1 MDKIM
6 EIIEKIG
13 TRNLIFAGI
22 GLVVL
27 IVFLFVYR
35 GLRIRKYRKLIVDV
49 ENKMNA
55 VKSLPLQYRLG
66 RVQSISKNM
75 PEVSELYEQYAQ
87 EFERICEYQKN
98 ELGILVNEVDEQLFY
113 GKLRKVSKK
122 MKQLDEMLIVYEK
135 DSQELL
141 EKIEKITEIENVQR
155 IEIIRV
161 KEMYRETI
169 DHFESIRFKVEEFV
183 PNLLD
188 IFNEID
194 DSFVKL
200 EGMMNN
206 QLFEDAKEFTKDIEA
221 KVIWVNQ
228 RLEDLPSYIAV
239 VRQYMPKKVA
249 HIQGLIQIMTE
260 EKFSLNQLD
269 AYNRLNM
276 IQTTLEES
284 IGHIKK
290 LELELIP
297 KDPNDNKNV
306 IMEIRGAAGGDEGNI
321 FAGDLYR
328 MYVKYAESQGWK
340 VEVMEAEESEAGG
353 FSLISFNVI
362 GDGVYGKLKY
372 ESGSHRVQRVP
383 KTETQGRVHTSTA
396 TVLVMPEMEEVDVQI
411 NKSDLRIDTYR
422 ASGAGGQHIN
432 KTDSAVR
439 ITHLPTGIV
448 ATSQDGR
455 SQHDN
460 RDKAMKALVARVY
473 DYFQSQQTEAIDSE
487 RKSKVG
493 TGDRAEKI
501 RTYNYPQNR
510 VTDHR
515 IGLTIQQLDRII
527 EGKLDDIITALIN
540 EDQRLKLEGQK

>member
-1 MDKIM
+1 MPIFPCLNHLFHVLLLCYEYKNLTEVETMNESMLDRLVSMENRYEELGHMLMDPD
-6 EIIEKIG
+6 IG
-13 TRNLIFAGI
+13 TDIKKMTDVTKEQASLQAAYDLFQEYKEVKDGI
-22 GLVVL
+22 DGAKELM
-27 IVFLFVYR
+27 
-35 GLRIRKYRKLIVDV
+35 K
-49 ENKMNA
+49 ENDPEIKEMAKME
-55 VKSLPLQYRLG
+55 LDELEER
-66 RVQSISKNM
+66 M
-75 PEVSELYEQYAQ
+75 PE
-87 EFERICEYQKN
+87 I
-98 ELGILVNEVDEQLFY
+98 
-113 GKLRKVSKK
+113 
-122 MKQLDEMLIVYEK
+122 
-135 DSQELL
+135 
-141 EKIEKITEIENVQR
+141 
-155 IEIIRV
+155 
-161 KEMYRETI
+161 
-169 DHFESIRFKVEEFV
+169 
-183 PNLLD
+183 
-188 IFNEID
+188 
-194 DSFVKL
+194 
-200 EGMMNN
+200 
-206 QLFEDAKEFTKDIEA
+206 
-221 KVIWVNQ
+221 
-228 RLEDLPSYIAV
+228 
-239 VRQYMPKKVA
+239 
-249 HIQGLIQIMTE
+249 
-260 EKFSLNQLD
+260 
-269 AYNRLNM
+269 
-276 IQTTLEES
+276 
-284 IGHIKK
+284 IKK

>member
-1 MDKIM
+1 MNESMLDRLVSMENRYEELGHMLMDPD
-6 EIIEKIG
+6 IG
-13 TRNLIFAGI
+13 TDI
-22 GLVVL
+22 
-27 IVFLFVYR
+27 
-35 GLRIRKYRKLIVDV
+35 
-49 ENKMNA
+49 
-55 VKSLPLQYRLG
+55 
-66 RVQSISKNM
+66 
-75 PEVSELYEQYAQ
+75 
-87 EFERICEYQKN
+87 
-98 ELGILVNEVDEQLFY
+98 
-113 GKLRKVSKK
+113 KK
-122 MKQLDEMLIVYEK
+122 MTDVTKEQASLQAAYDLFQEYKEVKDGIDGAKELMKENDPEIKEMAKMELDE
-135 DSQELL
+135 
-141 EKIEKITEIENVQR
+141 
-155 IEIIRV
+155 
-161 KEMYRETI
+161 
-169 DHFESIRFKVEEFV
+169 
-183 PNLLD
+183 
-188 IFNEID
+188 
-194 DSFVKL
+194 
-200 EGMMNN
+200 
-206 QLFEDAKEFTKDIEA
+206 
-221 KVIWVNQ
+221 
-228 RLEDLPSYIAV
+228 
-239 VRQYMPKKVA
+239 
-249 HIQGLIQIMTE
+249 
-260 EKFSLNQLD
+260 
-269 AYNRLNM
+269 
-276 IQTTLEES
+276 LEERMPD
-284 IGHIKK
+284 IIKK

-306 IMEIRGAAGGDEGNI
+306 IMEIRGAAGGDEGDI

>member
-1 MDKIM
+1 MNESMLDRLVSMENRYEELGHMLMDPD
-6 EIIEKIG
+6 IG
-13 TRNLIFAGI
+13 TDI
-22 GLVVL
+22 
-27 IVFLFVYR
+27 
-35 GLRIRKYRKLIVDV
+35 
-49 ENKMNA
+49 
-55 VKSLPLQYRLG
+55 
-66 RVQSISKNM
+66 
-75 PEVSELYEQYAQ
+75 
-87 EFERICEYQKN
+87 
-98 ELGILVNEVDEQLFY
+98 
-113 GKLRKVSKK
+113 KK
-122 MKQLDEMLIVYEK
+122 MTDVTKEQASLQAAYDLFQEYKEVKDGIDGAKELMKENDPEIKEMAKMELDE
-135 DSQELL
+135 
-141 EKIEKITEIENVQR
+141 
-155 IEIIRV
+155 
-161 KEMYRETI
+161 
-169 DHFESIRFKVEEFV
+169 
-183 PNLLD
+183 
-188 IFNEID
+188 
-194 DSFVKL
+194 
-200 EGMMNN
+200 
-206 QLFEDAKEFTKDIEA
+206 
-221 KVIWVNQ
+221 
-228 RLEDLPSYIAV
+228 
-239 VRQYMPKKVA
+239 
-249 HIQGLIQIMTE
+249 
-260 EKFSLNQLD
+260 
-269 AYNRLNM
+269 
-276 IQTTLEES
+276 LEERMPD
-284 IGHIKK
+284 IIKK

-473 DYFQSQQTEAIDSE
+473 EYFQSQQTEAIDSE

>member
-1 MDKIM
+1 MNESMLDRLVSMENRYEELGHMLMDPD
-6 EIIEKIG
+6 IG
-13 TRNLIFAGI
+13 TDIKKMTDVTKEQASLQAAYDLFQEYKEVKDGI
-22 GLVVL
+22 DGAKELM
-27 IVFLFVYR
+27 
-35 GLRIRKYRKLIVDV
+35 K
-49 ENKMNA
+49 ENDPEIKEMAKME
-55 VKSLPLQYRLG
+55 LDELEER
-66 RVQSISKNM
+66 M
-75 PEVSELYEQYAQ
+75 PE
-87 EFERICEYQKN
+87 I
-98 ELGILVNEVDEQLFY
+98 
-113 GKLRKVSKK
+113 
-122 MKQLDEMLIVYEK
+122 
-135 DSQELL
+135 
-141 EKIEKITEIENVQR
+141 
-155 IEIIRV
+155 
-161 KEMYRETI
+161 
-169 DHFESIRFKVEEFV
+169 
-183 PNLLD
+183 
-188 IFNEID
+188 
-194 DSFVKL
+194 
-200 EGMMNN
+200 
-206 QLFEDAKEFTKDIEA
+206 
-221 KVIWVNQ
+221 
-228 RLEDLPSYIAV
+228 
-239 VRQYMPKKVA
+239 
-249 HIQGLIQIMTE
+249 
-260 EKFSLNQLD
+260 
-269 AYNRLNM
+269 
-276 IQTTLEES
+276 
-284 IGHIKK
+284 IKK

-340 VEVMEAEESEAGG
+340 VEVMEVEESEAGG

>member
-1 MDKIM
+1 MNESMLDRLVSMENRYEELGHMLMDPD
-6 EIIEKIG
+6 IG
-13 TRNLIFAGI
+13 TDI
-22 GLVVL
+22 
-27 IVFLFVYR
+27 
-35 GLRIRKYRKLIVDV
+35 
-49 ENKMNA
+49 
-55 VKSLPLQYRLG
+55 
-66 RVQSISKNM
+66 
-75 PEVSELYEQYAQ
+75 
-87 EFERICEYQKN
+87 
-98 ELGILVNEVDEQLFY
+98 
-113 GKLRKVSKK
+113 KK
-122 MKQLDEMLIVYEK
+122 MTDVTKEQASLQAAYDLFQEYKEVKDGIDGAKELMKENDPEIKEMAKMELDE
-135 DSQELL
+135 
-141 EKIEKITEIENVQR
+141 
-155 IEIIRV
+155 
-161 KEMYRETI
+161 
-169 DHFESIRFKVEEFV
+169 
-183 PNLLD
+183 
-188 IFNEID
+188 
-194 DSFVKL
+194 
-200 EGMMNN
+200 
-206 QLFEDAKEFTKDIEA
+206 
-221 KVIWVNQ
+221 
-228 RLEDLPSYIAV
+228 
-239 VRQYMPKKVA
+239 
-249 HIQGLIQIMTE
+249 
-260 EKFSLNQLD
+260 
-269 AYNRLNM
+269 
-276 IQTTLEES
+276 LEERMPD
-284 IGHIKK
+284 IIKK

-422 ASGAGGQHIN
+422 ASGAGEQHIN

>member
-1 MDKIM
+1 MNESMLDRLVSMENRYEELGHMLMDPD
-6 EIIEKIG
+6 IG
-13 TRNLIFAGI
+13 TDIKKMTDVTKEQASLQAAYDLFQEYKEVKDGI
-22 GLVVL
+22 DGAKELM
-27 IVFLFVYR
+27 
-35 GLRIRKYRKLIVDV
+35 K
-49 ENKMNA
+49 ENDPEIKEMAKME
-55 VKSLPLQYRLG
+55 LDELEER
-66 RVQSISKNM
+66 M
-75 PEVSELYEQYAQ
+75 PE
-87 EFERICEYQKN
+87 I
-98 ELGILVNEVDEQLFY
+98 
-113 GKLRKVSKK
+113 
-122 MKQLDEMLIVYEK
+122 
-135 DSQELL
+135 
-141 EKIEKITEIENVQR
+141 
-155 IEIIRV
+155 
-161 KEMYRETI
+161 
-169 DHFESIRFKVEEFV
+169 
-183 PNLLD
+183 
-188 IFNEID
+188 
-194 DSFVKL
+194 
-200 EGMMNN
+200 
-206 QLFEDAKEFTKDIEA
+206 
-221 KVIWVNQ
+221 
-228 RLEDLPSYIAV
+228 
-239 VRQYMPKKVA
+239 
-249 HIQGLIQIMTE
+249 
-260 EKFSLNQLD
+260 
-269 AYNRLNM
+269 
-276 IQTTLEES
+276 
-284 IGHIKK
+284 IKK

-432 KTDSAVR
+432 KPDSAVR

>member
-1 MDKIM
+1 MNESMLDRLVSMENRYEELGHMLMDPD
-6 EIIEKIG
+6 IG
-13 TRNLIFAGI
+13 TDI
-22 GLVVL
+22 
-27 IVFLFVYR
+27 
-35 GLRIRKYRKLIVDV
+35 
-49 ENKMNA
+49 
-55 VKSLPLQYRLG
+55 
-66 RVQSISKNM
+66 
-75 PEVSELYEQYAQ
+75 
-87 EFERICEYQKN
+87 
-98 ELGILVNEVDEQLFY
+98 
-113 GKLRKVSKK
+113 KK
-122 MKQLDEMLIVYEK
+122 MTDVTKEQASLQAAYDLFQEYKEVKDGIDGAKELMKENDPEIKEMAKMELDE
-135 DSQELL
+135 L
-141 EKIEKITEIENVQR
+141 EAR
-155 IEIIRV
+155 
-161 KEMYRETI
+161 M
-169 DHFESIRFKVEEFV
+169 
-183 PNLLD
+183 PD
-188 IFNEID
+188 I
-194 DSFVKL
+194 
-200 EGMMNN
+200 
-206 QLFEDAKEFTKDIEA
+206 
-221 KVIWVNQ
+221 
-228 RLEDLPSYIAV
+228 
-239 VRQYMPKKVA
+239 
-249 HIQGLIQIMTE
+249 
-260 EKFSLNQLD
+260 
-269 AYNRLNM
+269 
-276 IQTTLEES
+276 
-284 IGHIKK
+284 IKK

-362 GDGVYGKLKY
+362 GEGVYGKLKY

>member
-1 MDKIM
+1 MNESMLDRLVSM
-6 EIIEKIG
+6 EN
-13 TRNLIFAGI
+13 R
-22 GLVVL
+22 
-27 IVFLFVYR
+27 
-35 GLRIRKYRKLIVDV
+35 
-49 ENKMNA
+49 
-55 VKSLPLQYRLG
+55 
-66 RVQSISKNM
+66 
-75 PEVSELYEQYAQ
+75 YE
-87 EFERICEYQKN
+87 
-98 ELGILVNEVDEQLFY
+98 ELGHMLMDPDIGSDI
-113 GKLRKVSKK
+113 KK
-122 MKQLDEMLIVYEK
+122 MTDVTKEQASLQAAYDLFQEYKEVK
-135 DSQELL
+135 DGIDGAKELMK
-141 EKIEKITEIENVQR
+141 ENDPEI
-155 IEIIRV
+155 
-161 KEMYRETI
+161 KEMAKMEL
-169 DHFESIRFKVEEFV
+169 EE
-183 PNLLD
+183 L
-188 IFNEID
+188 
-194 DSFVKL
+194 
-200 EGMMNN
+200 
-206 QLFEDAKEFTKDIEA
+206 EA
-221 KVIWVNQ
+221 K
-228 RLEDLPSYIAV
+228 
-239 VRQYMPKKVA
+239 MPD
-249 HIQGLIQIMTE
+249 I
-260 EKFSLNQLD
+260 
-269 AYNRLNM
+269 
-276 IQTTLEES
+276 
-284 IGHIKK
+284 IKK

-527 EGKLDDIITALIN
+527 DGKLDDIITALIN

>member
-1 MDKIM
+1 MYPARTGRIYGEMAKM
-6 EIIEKIG
+6 E
-13 TRNLIFAGI
+13 
-22 GLVVL
+22 
-27 IVFLFVYR
+27 
-35 GLRIRKYRKLIVDV
+35 
-49 ENKMNA
+49 
-55 VKSLPLQYRLG
+55 
-66 RVQSISKNM
+66 
-75 PEVSELYEQYAQ
+75 
-87 EFERICEYQKN
+87 
-98 ELGILVNEVDEQLFY
+98 
-113 GKLRKVSKK
+113 
-122 MKQLDEMLIVYEK
+122 LDE
-135 DSQELL
+135 
-141 EKIEKITEIENVQR
+141 
-155 IEIIRV
+155 
-161 KEMYRETI
+161 
-169 DHFESIRFKVEEFV
+169 
-183 PNLLD
+183 
-188 IFNEID
+188 
-194 DSFVKL
+194 
-200 EGMMNN
+200 
-206 QLFEDAKEFTKDIEA
+206 
-221 KVIWVNQ
+221 
-228 RLEDLPSYIAV
+228 
-239 VRQYMPKKVA
+239 
-249 HIQGLIQIMTE
+249 
-260 EKFSLNQLD
+260 
-269 AYNRLNM
+269 
-276 IQTTLEES
+276 LEERMPD
-284 IGHIKK
+284 IIKK

-411 NKSDLRIDTYR
+411 NKSDLKIDTYR

-432 KTDSAVR
+432 TTDSAVR

>member
-1 MDKIM
+1 MNESMLDRLVSMENRYEELGHMLMDPD
-6 EIIEKIG
+6 IG
-13 TRNLIFAGI
+13 TDIKKMTDVTKEQASLQAAYDLFQEYKEVKDGI
-22 GLVVL
+22 DGAKELM
-27 IVFLFVYR
+27 
-35 GLRIRKYRKLIVDV
+35 K
-49 ENKMNA
+49 ENDPEIKEMAKME
-55 VKSLPLQYRLG
+55 LDELEER
-66 RVQSISKNM
+66 M
-75 PEVSELYEQYAQ
+75 PE
-87 EFERICEYQKN
+87 I
-98 ELGILVNEVDEQLFY
+98 
-113 GKLRKVSKK
+113 
-122 MKQLDEMLIVYEK
+122 
-135 DSQELL
+135 
-141 EKIEKITEIENVQR
+141 
-155 IEIIRV
+155 
-161 KEMYRETI
+161 
-169 DHFESIRFKVEEFV
+169 
-183 PNLLD
+183 
-188 IFNEID
+188 
-194 DSFVKL
+194 
-200 EGMMNN
+200 
-206 QLFEDAKEFTKDIEA
+206 
-221 KVIWVNQ
+221 
-228 RLEDLPSYIAV
+228 
-239 VRQYMPKKVA
+239 
-249 HIQGLIQIMTE
+249 
-260 EKFSLNQLD
+260 
-269 AYNRLNM
+269 
-276 IQTTLEES
+276 
-284 IGHIKK
+284 IKK

-411 NKSDLRIDTYR
+411 NKNDLRIDTYR

-455 SQHDN
+455 SQHDS

-473 DYFQSQQTEAIDSE
+473 DYFQSQQTEAIYIE

>member
-1 MDKIM
+1 MNESMLDRLVSMENRYEELGHMLMDPD
-6 EIIEKIG
+6 IG
-13 TRNLIFAGI
+13 TDI
-22 GLVVL
+22 
-27 IVFLFVYR
+27 
-35 GLRIRKYRKLIVDV
+35 
-49 ENKMNA
+49 
-55 VKSLPLQYRLG
+55 
-66 RVQSISKNM
+66 
-75 PEVSELYEQYAQ
+75 
-87 EFERICEYQKN
+87 
-98 ELGILVNEVDEQLFY
+98 
-113 GKLRKVSKK
+113 KK
-122 MKQLDEMLIVYEK
+122 MTDVTKEQASLQAAYDLFQEYKEVKDGIDGAKELMKENDPEIKEMAKMDLDE
-135 DSQELL
+135 
-141 EKIEKITEIENVQR
+141 
-155 IEIIRV
+155 
-161 KEMYRETI
+161 
-169 DHFESIRFKVEEFV
+169 
-183 PNLLD
+183 
-188 IFNEID
+188 
-194 DSFVKL
+194 
-200 EGMMNN
+200 
-206 QLFEDAKEFTKDIEA
+206 
-221 KVIWVNQ
+221 
-228 RLEDLPSYIAV
+228 
-239 VRQYMPKKVA
+239 
-249 HIQGLIQIMTE
+249 
-260 EKFSLNQLD
+260 
-269 AYNRLNM
+269 
-276 IQTTLEES
+276 LEERMPD
-284 IGHIKK
+284 IIKK

>member
-1 MDKIM
+1 MNESMLDRLVSMENRYEELGHMLMDPD
-6 EIIEKIG
+6 IG
-13 TRNLIFAGI
+13 TDI
-22 GLVVL
+22 
-27 IVFLFVYR
+27 
-35 GLRIRKYRKLIVDV
+35 
-49 ENKMNA
+49 
-55 VKSLPLQYRLG
+55 
-66 RVQSISKNM
+66 
-75 PEVSELYEQYAQ
+75 
-87 EFERICEYQKN
+87 
-98 ELGILVNEVDEQLFY
+98 
-113 GKLRKVSKK
+113 KK
-122 MKQLDEMLIVYEK
+122 MTDVTKEQASLQAAYDLFQEYKEVKDGIDGAKELMKENDPEIKEMAKMELDE
-135 DSQELL
+135 
-141 EKIEKITEIENVQR
+141 
-155 IEIIRV
+155 
-161 KEMYRETI
+161 
-169 DHFESIRFKVEEFV
+169 
-183 PNLLD
+183 
-188 IFNEID
+188 
-194 DSFVKL
+194 
-200 EGMMNN
+200 
-206 QLFEDAKEFTKDIEA
+206 
-221 KVIWVNQ
+221 
-228 RLEDLPSYIAV
+228 
-239 VRQYMPKKVA
+239 
-249 HIQGLIQIMTE
+249 
-260 EKFSLNQLD
+260 
-269 AYNRLNM
+269 
-276 IQTTLEES
+276 LEERMPD
-284 IGHIKK
+284 IIKK

-321 FAGDLYR
+321 FAGYLYR
-328 MYVKYAESQGWK
+328 MYLKYAESQGWK

>member
-1 MDKIM
+1 MMNESMLDRLVSM
-6 EIIEKIG
+6 EN
-13 TRNLIFAGI
+13 R
-22 GLVVL
+22 
-27 IVFLFVYR
+27 
-35 GLRIRKYRKLIVDV
+35 
-49 ENKMNA
+49 
-55 VKSLPLQYRLG
+55 
-66 RVQSISKNM
+66 
-75 PEVSELYEQYAQ
+75 YE
-87 EFERICEYQKN
+87 
-98 ELGILVNEVDEQLFY
+98 ELGHMLMDPDIGSDI
-113 GKLRKVSKK
+113 KK
-122 MKQLDEMLIVYEK
+122 MTDVTKEQASLQAAYDLFQEYKEVK
-135 DSQELL
+135 DGIDGAKELMK
-141 EKIEKITEIENVQR
+141 ENDPEI
-155 IEIIRV
+155 
-161 KEMYRETI
+161 KEM
-169 DHFESIRFKVEEFV
+169 
-183 PNLLD
+183 
-188 IFNEID
+188 
-194 DSFVKL
+194 
-200 EGMMNN
+200 
-206 QLFEDAKEFTKDIEA
+206 AKME
-221 KVIWVNQ
+221 
-228 RLEDLPSYIAV
+228 
-239 VRQYMPKKVA
+239 
-249 HIQGLIQIMTE
+249 
-260 EKFSLNQLD
+260 
-269 AYNRLNM
+269 
-276 IQTTLEES
+276 LEELEERLPDIIS
-284 IGHIKK
+284 K
-290 LELELIP
+290 LELELVP

-396 TVLVMPEMEEVDVQI
+396 TVLVMPEVEEVDVQI

-473 DYFQSQQTEAIDSE
+473 DYFQSQQNEAIESE

-527 EGKLDDIITALIN
+527 EGKLEDIITALIN

>member
-1 MDKIM
+1 MNESMLDRLVSMENRYEELGHMLMDPD
-6 EIIEKIG
+6 IG
-13 TRNLIFAGI
+13 TDI
-22 GLVVL
+22 
-27 IVFLFVYR
+27 
-35 GLRIRKYRKLIVDV
+35 
-49 ENKMNA
+49 
-55 VKSLPLQYRLG
+55 
-66 RVQSISKNM
+66 
-75 PEVSELYEQYAQ
+75 
-87 EFERICEYQKN
+87 
-98 ELGILVNEVDEQLFY
+98 
-113 GKLRKVSKK
+113 KK
-122 MKQLDEMLIVYEK
+122 MTDVTKEQASLQAAYDLFQEYKEVKDGIDGAKELMKENDPEIKEMAKMELDE
-135 DSQELL
+135 
-141 EKIEKITEIENVQR
+141 
-155 IEIIRV
+155 
-161 KEMYRETI
+161 
-169 DHFESIRFKVEEFV
+169 
-183 PNLLD
+183 
-188 IFNEID
+188 
-194 DSFVKL
+194 
-200 EGMMNN
+200 
-206 QLFEDAKEFTKDIEA
+206 
-221 KVIWVNQ
+221 
-228 RLEDLPSYIAV
+228 
-239 VRQYMPKKVA
+239 
-249 HIQGLIQIMTE
+249 
-260 EKFSLNQLD
+260 
-269 AYNRLNM
+269 
-276 IQTTLEES
+276 LEERMPD
-284 IGHIKK
+284 IIKK

-306 IMEIRGAAGGDEGNI
+306 IMEIRGAAGGDERNI

>member
-1 MDKIM
+1 MNESMLDRLVSMENRYEELGHMLMDPD
-6 EIIEKIG
+6 IG
-13 TRNLIFAGI
+13 TDIKKMTDVTKEQASLQAAYDLFQEYKEVKDGI
-22 GLVVL
+22 DGAKELM
-27 IVFLFVYR
+27 
-35 GLRIRKYRKLIVDV
+35 K
-49 ENKMNA
+49 ENDPEIKEMAKME
-55 VKSLPLQYRLG
+55 LDELEER
-66 RVQSISKNM
+66 M
-75 PEVSELYEQYAQ
+75 PE
-87 EFERICEYQKN
+87 I
-98 ELGILVNEVDEQLFY
+98 
-113 GKLRKVSKK
+113 
-122 MKQLDEMLIVYEK
+122 
-135 DSQELL
+135 
-141 EKIEKITEIENVQR
+141 
-155 IEIIRV
+155 
-161 KEMYRETI
+161 
-169 DHFESIRFKVEEFV
+169 
-183 PNLLD
+183 
-188 IFNEID
+188 
-194 DSFVKL
+194 
-200 EGMMNN
+200 
-206 QLFEDAKEFTKDIEA
+206 
-221 KVIWVNQ
+221 
-228 RLEDLPSYIAV
+228 
-239 VRQYMPKKVA
+239 
-249 HIQGLIQIMTE
+249 
-260 EKFSLNQLD
+260 
-269 AYNRLNM
+269 
-276 IQTTLEES
+276 
-284 IGHIKK
+284 IKK

-328 MYVKYAESQGWK
+328 MYVKYAEIQGWK

>member
-1 MDKIM
+1 MNESMLDRLVSMENRYEELGHMLMDPD
-6 EIIEKIG
+6 IG
-13 TRNLIFAGI
+13 TDI
-22 GLVVL
+22 
-27 IVFLFVYR
+27 
-35 GLRIRKYRKLIVDV
+35 
-49 ENKMNA
+49 
-55 VKSLPLQYRLG
+55 
-66 RVQSISKNM
+66 
-75 PEVSELYEQYAQ
+75 
-87 EFERICEYQKN
+87 
-98 ELGILVNEVDEQLFY
+98 
-113 GKLRKVSKK
+113 KK
-122 MKQLDEMLIVYEK
+122 MTDVTKEQASLQAAYDLFQEYKEVKDGIDGAKELMKENDPEIKEMAKMELDE
-135 DSQELL
+135 
-141 EKIEKITEIENVQR
+141 
-155 IEIIRV
+155 
-161 KEMYRETI
+161 
-169 DHFESIRFKVEEFV
+169 
-183 PNLLD
+183 
-188 IFNEID
+188 
-194 DSFVKL
+194 
-200 EGMMNN
+200 
-206 QLFEDAKEFTKDIEA
+206 
-221 KVIWVNQ
+221 
-228 RLEDLPSYIAV
+228 
-239 VRQYMPKKVA
+239 
-249 HIQGLIQIMTE
+249 
-260 EKFSLNQLD
+260 
-269 AYNRLNM
+269 
-276 IQTTLEES
+276 LEERMPD
-284 IGHIKK
+284 IIKK

-306 IMEIRGAAGGDEGNI
+306 IMEIRGAACGDEGNI

>member
-1 MDKIM
+1 MNESMLDRLVSMENRYEELGHMLMDPD
-6 EIIEKIG
+6 IG
-13 TRNLIFAGI
+13 TDI
-22 GLVVL
+22 
-27 IVFLFVYR
+27 
-35 GLRIRKYRKLIVDV
+35 
-49 ENKMNA
+49 
-55 VKSLPLQYRLG
+55 
-66 RVQSISKNM
+66 
-75 PEVSELYEQYAQ
+75 
-87 EFERICEYQKN
+87 
-98 ELGILVNEVDEQLFY
+98 
-113 GKLRKVSKK
+113 KK
-122 MKQLDEMLIVYEK
+122 MTDVTKEQASLQAAYDLFQEYKEVKDGIDGAKELMKENDPEIKEMAKMELDE
-135 DSQELL
+135 
-141 EKIEKITEIENVQR
+141 
-155 IEIIRV
+155 
-161 KEMYRETI
+161 
-169 DHFESIRFKVEEFV
+169 
-183 PNLLD
+183 
-188 IFNEID
+188 
-194 DSFVKL
+194 
-200 EGMMNN
+200 
-206 QLFEDAKEFTKDIEA
+206 
-221 KVIWVNQ
+221 
-228 RLEDLPSYIAV
+228 
-239 VRQYMPKKVA
+239 
-249 HIQGLIQIMTE
+249 
-260 EKFSLNQLD
+260 
-269 AYNRLNM
+269 
-276 IQTTLEES
+276 LEERMPD
-284 IGHIKK
+284 IIKK

-439 ITHLPTGIV
+439 ITHLPTVIV

>member
-1 MDKIM
+1 MNESMLDRLVSMENRYEELGHMLMDPDIGNDIKKMTDVTKEQASLQAAYDLFQEYKEVKDGIDGAKELMKENDPEIKEMAKM
-6 EIIEKIG
+6 ELDELEE
-13 TRNLIFAGI
+13 R
-22 GLVVL
+22 
-27 IVFLFVYR
+27 
-35 GLRIRKYRKLIVDV
+35 
-49 ENKMNA
+49 
-55 VKSLPLQYRLG
+55 
-66 RVQSISKNM
+66 M
-75 PEVSELYEQYAQ
+75 PE
-87 EFERICEYQKN
+87 I
-98 ELGILVNEVDEQLFY
+98 
-113 GKLRKVSKK
+113 
-122 MKQLDEMLIVYEK
+122 
-135 DSQELL
+135 
-141 EKIEKITEIENVQR
+141 
-155 IEIIRV
+155 
-161 KEMYRETI
+161 
-169 DHFESIRFKVEEFV
+169 
-183 PNLLD
+183 
-188 IFNEID
+188 
-194 DSFVKL
+194 
-200 EGMMNN
+200 
-206 QLFEDAKEFTKDIEA
+206 
-221 KVIWVNQ
+221 
-228 RLEDLPSYIAV
+228 
-239 VRQYMPKKVA
+239 
-249 HIQGLIQIMTE
+249 
-260 EKFSLNQLD
+260 
-269 AYNRLNM
+269 
-276 IQTTLEES
+276 
-284 IGHIKK
+284 IKK

-297 KDPNDNKNV
+297 KDPNDNKHV

>member
-1 MDKIM
+1 MNESMLDRLVSMENRYEELGHMLMDPD
-6 EIIEKIG
+6 IG
-13 TRNLIFAGI
+13 TDI
-22 GLVVL
+22 
-27 IVFLFVYR
+27 
-35 GLRIRKYRKLIVDV
+35 
-49 ENKMNA
+49 
-55 VKSLPLQYRLG
+55 
-66 RVQSISKNM
+66 
-75 PEVSELYEQYAQ
+75 
-87 EFERICEYQKN
+87 
-98 ELGILVNEVDEQLFY
+98 
-113 GKLRKVSKK
+113 KK
-122 MKQLDEMLIVYEK
+122 MTDVTKEQASLQAAYDLFQEYKEVKDGIDGAKELMKEIKEMAKMELDE
-135 DSQELL
+135 
-141 EKIEKITEIENVQR
+141 
-155 IEIIRV
+155 
-161 KEMYRETI
+161 
-169 DHFESIRFKVEEFV
+169 
-183 PNLLD
+183 
-188 IFNEID
+188 
-194 DSFVKL
+194 
-200 EGMMNN
+200 
-206 QLFEDAKEFTKDIEA
+206 
-221 KVIWVNQ
+221 
-228 RLEDLPSYIAV
+228 
-239 VRQYMPKKVA
+239 
-249 HIQGLIQIMTE
+249 
-260 EKFSLNQLD
+260 
-269 AYNRLNM
+269 
-276 IQTTLEES
+276 LEERMPD
-284 IGHIKK
+284 IIKK

>member
-1 MDKIM
+1 MNESMLDRLVSMENRYEELGHMLMDPD
-6 EIIEKIG
+6 IG
-13 TRNLIFAGI
+13 TDI
-22 GLVVL
+22 
-27 IVFLFVYR
+27 
-35 GLRIRKYRKLIVDV
+35 
-49 ENKMNA
+49 
-55 VKSLPLQYRLG
+55 
-66 RVQSISKNM
+66 
-75 PEVSELYEQYAQ
+75 
-87 EFERICEYQKN
+87 
-98 ELGILVNEVDEQLFY
+98 
-113 GKLRKVSKK
+113 KK
-122 MKQLDEMLIVYEK
+122 MTDVTKEQASLQAAYDLFQEYKEVKDGIDGAKELMKENDPEIKEMAKMELDE
-135 DSQELL
+135 
-141 EKIEKITEIENVQR
+141 
-155 IEIIRV
+155 
-161 KEMYRETI
+161 
-169 DHFESIRFKVEEFV
+169 
-183 PNLLD
+183 
-188 IFNEID
+188 
-194 DSFVKL
+194 
-200 EGMMNN
+200 
-206 QLFEDAKEFTKDIEA
+206 
-221 KVIWVNQ
+221 
-228 RLEDLPSYIAV
+228 
-239 VRQYMPKKVA
+239 
-249 HIQGLIQIMTE
+249 
-260 EKFSLNQLD
+260 
-269 AYNRLNM
+269 
-276 IQTTLEES
+276 LEERMPD
-284 IGHIKK
+284 IIKK

-422 ASGAGGQHIN
+422 ASGAWGQHIN

>member
-1 MDKIM
+1 MNESMLDRLVSMENRYEELGHMLMDPD
-6 EIIEKIG
+6 IG
-13 TRNLIFAGI
+13 TDIKKMTDVTKEQASLQAAYDLFQEYKEVNDGI
-22 GLVVL
+22 DGAKELM
-27 IVFLFVYR
+27 
-35 GLRIRKYRKLIVDV
+35 K
-49 ENKMNA
+49 ENDPEIKEMAKM
-55 VKSLPLQYRLG
+55 
-66 RVQSISKNM
+66 
-75 PEVSELYEQYAQ
+75 ELYE
-87 EFERICEYQKN
+87 
-98 ELGILVNEVDEQLFY
+98 
-113 GKLRKVSKK
+113 
-122 MKQLDEMLIVYEK
+122 
-135 DSQELL
+135 
-141 EKIEKITEIENVQR
+141 
-155 IEIIRV
+155 
-161 KEMYRETI
+161 
-169 DHFESIRFKVEEFV
+169 
-183 PNLLD
+183 
-188 IFNEID
+188 
-194 DSFVKL
+194 
-200 EGMMNN
+200 
-206 QLFEDAKEFTKDIEA
+206 
-221 KVIWVNQ
+221 
-228 RLEDLPSYIAV
+228 
-239 VRQYMPKKVA
+239 
-249 HIQGLIQIMTE
+249 
-260 EKFSLNQLD
+260 
-269 AYNRLNM
+269 
-276 IQTTLEES
+276 LEERMPD
-284 IGHIKK
+284 IIKK

>member
-1 MDKIM
+1 MNESMLDRLVSMENRYEELGNMLMDP
-6 EIIEKIG
+6 EIG
-13 TRNLIFAGI
+13 TDI
-22 GLVVL
+22 
-27 IVFLFVYR
+27 
-35 GLRIRKYRKLIVDV
+35 
-49 ENKMNA
+49 
-55 VKSLPLQYRLG
+55 
-66 RVQSISKNM
+66 
-75 PEVSELYEQYAQ
+75 
-87 EFERICEYQKN
+87 
-98 ELGILVNEVDEQLFY
+98 
-113 GKLRKVSKK
+113 KK
-122 MKQLDEMLIVYEK
+122 MTDVTKEQASLQAAYDLFQEYKEVNDGIDGAKELMKENDPEIKEMAKMELDE
-135 DSQELL
+135 
-141 EKIEKITEIENVQR
+141 
-155 IEIIRV
+155 
-161 KEMYRETI
+161 
-169 DHFESIRFKVEEFV
+169 
-183 PNLLD
+183 
-188 IFNEID
+188 
-194 DSFVKL
+194 
-200 EGMMNN
+200 
-206 QLFEDAKEFTKDIEA
+206 
-221 KVIWVNQ
+221 
-228 RLEDLPSYIAV
+228 
-239 VRQYMPKKVA
+239 
-249 HIQGLIQIMTE
+249 
-260 EKFSLNQLD
+260 
-269 AYNRLNM
+269 
-276 IQTTLEES
+276 LEERMPD
-284 IGHIKK
+284 IIKK

>member
-1 MDKIM
+1 MNESMLDRLVSMENRYEELGHMLMDPD
-6 EIIEKIG
+6 IG
-13 TRNLIFAGI
+13 TDI
-22 GLVVL
+22 
-27 IVFLFVYR
+27 
-35 GLRIRKYRKLIVDV
+35 
-49 ENKMNA
+49 
-55 VKSLPLQYRLG
+55 
-66 RVQSISKNM
+66 
-75 PEVSELYEQYAQ
+75 
-87 EFERICEYQKN
+87 
-98 ELGILVNEVDEQLFY
+98 
-113 GKLRKVSKK
+113 KK
-122 MKQLDEMLIVYEK
+122 MTDVTKEQASLQAAYNLFQEYKEVKDGIDGAKELMKENDPEIKEMAKMELDE
-135 DSQELL
+135 
-141 EKIEKITEIENVQR
+141 
-155 IEIIRV
+155 
-161 KEMYRETI
+161 
-169 DHFESIRFKVEEFV
+169 
-183 PNLLD
+183 
-188 IFNEID
+188 
-194 DSFVKL
+194 
-200 EGMMNN
+200 
-206 QLFEDAKEFTKDIEA
+206 
-221 KVIWVNQ
+221 
-228 RLEDLPSYIAV
+228 
-239 VRQYMPKKVA
+239 
-249 HIQGLIQIMTE
+249 
-260 EKFSLNQLD
+260 
-269 AYNRLNM
+269 
-276 IQTTLEES
+276 LEERMPD
-284 IGHIKK
+284 IIKK
-290 LELELIP
+290 LELELIS